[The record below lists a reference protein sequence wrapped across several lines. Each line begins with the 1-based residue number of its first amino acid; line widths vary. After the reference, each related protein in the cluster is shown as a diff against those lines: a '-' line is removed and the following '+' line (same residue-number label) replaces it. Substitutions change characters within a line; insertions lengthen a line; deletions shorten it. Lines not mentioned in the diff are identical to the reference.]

1 MGKKADAVK
10 AAIKDT
16 IIVVTLPL
24 TWPYWLAKDSWEAAR
39 NDYREL
45 QQTLPPKNAGL
56 GNKPLM
62 KHGKA

>member
-1 MGKKADAVK
+1 MGKKADGLK
-10 AAIKDT
+10 AAIRDA

-39 NDYREL
+39 ADYREF
-45 QQTLPPKNAGL
+45 QQALPPNNTGL